1 MRINI
6 GSRNEKEEINSLYLE
21 QRGETVVVTDGAW
34 DIITFRVKDD
44 KLVFVRNEGVDE
56 DYIGTDSDG
65 RITEVEEYE
74 D

>member
-6 GSRNEKEEINSLYLE
+6 GSQKEEEVHSLYLE
-21 QRGETVVVTDGAW
+21 QREEGIVVTDGTW

-44 KLVFVRNEGVDE
+44 KLVFIRNEGVDE
-56 DYIGTDSDG
+56 DFIGTDSDG